1 MFVSDANSLA
11 GTAEEAGREIAGR
24 IDRPVSSFFDWAV
37 DNQQGLVIGT
47 LVAAGIVGFML
58 GLRWIGERIL
68 RRHPDCSNWMG
79 VIGNVLARTN
89 LFFMVAAA
97 IEAVASYAPVPPRL
111 ERTVDVI
118 FIIAAAFQAAIWARE
133 LIIGAVRSRVGE
145 DPGESTLGNAMSLIR
160 VLVSVAAFALALVVI
175 LDNLGVNV
183 TTLIAGLGIGGIAI
197 GLAAQGVFSDL
208 FAALSIVFDRPFR
221 RGDTIRYDGTTGTV
235 ERIGLKTTRL
245 RSLTGEQVIMANT
258 KLLEREIHNLAEGD
272 SRLSSLPFGLVYQTS
287 AELLEKV
294 MPLAKAAVESRK
306 GCDFQRCAIT
316 GFGPSSIDFELLYHS
331 SSLDMNQ
338 VAADRTA
345 VAIALLKAFAK
356 HGLEIAYP
364 TQTTFTAAPDGTFVM
379 PYASITPVLP
389 VAPADLAETKKSKRT
404 GPGHE

>member
-1 MFVSDANSLA
+1 MSASDANSLA
-11 GTAEEAGREIAGR
+11 GSAEEAGREIASR
-24 IDRPVSSFFDWAV
+24 IDRPVSSLIDWAI
-37 DNQQGLVIGT
+37 DNQQGLLIGA
-47 LVAAGIVGFML
+47 LVAAGIVAFML
-58 GLRWIGERIL
+58 GLRWVGERIL
-68 RRHPDCSNWMG
+68 RRHPDCSNWLG
-79 VIGNVLARTN
+79 VIGNVLAKTN

-97 IEAVASYAPVPPRL
+97 IEAVVSYAAVPPRI
-111 ERTVDVI
+111 ERTADI
-118 FIIAAAFQAAIWARE
+118 LFIIAFAFQAAIWARE

-160 VLVSVAAFALALVVI
+160 VLVSVAAFAIALVVI

-197 GLAAQGVFSDL
+197 GLAAQGIFSDL

-221 RGDTIRYDGTTGTV
+221 RGETIRYDGTVGTV
-235 ERIGLKTTRL
+235 EKIGLKTTRL
-245 RSLTGEQVIMANT
+245 RSLTGEQIIMANT

-272 SRLSSLPFGLVYQTS
+272 TRLSSMPFGLVYQTPP
-287 AELLEKV
+287 ELLEKV
-294 MPLAKAAVESRK
+294 MPLAKSAVESRT
-306 GCDFQRCAIT
+306 GCDFMRCAIL

-331 SSLDMNQ
+331 SSVDMNK

-379 PYASITPVLP
+379 PYATVTPVTQLTPEEAVEAEKQAAAKP
-389 VAPADLAETKKSKRT
+389 VRK
-404 GPGHE
+404 